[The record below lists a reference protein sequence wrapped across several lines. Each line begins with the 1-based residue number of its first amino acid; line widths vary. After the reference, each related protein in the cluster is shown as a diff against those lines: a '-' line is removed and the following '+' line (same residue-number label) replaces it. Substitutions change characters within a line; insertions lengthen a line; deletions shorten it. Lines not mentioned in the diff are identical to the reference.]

1 MLTIAEWDFNAD
13 SSMVKLFPNMLSVT
27 FTTSFT
33 LYLTANV
40 KPDGLMVW
48 AVGLKASET
57 FYRLWVNLLNT
68 QVVN

>member
-1 MLTIAEWDFNAD
+1 
-13 SSMVKLFPNMLSVT
+13 MVKLFPNMLLVT
-27 FTTSFT
+27 LTSSFT

-57 FYRLWVNLLNT
+57 SYNAIIWFKSLNT
-68 QVVN
+68 QK